1 MSRPRTTFDSDSEN
15 DGDYVPPV
23 EKDSSSSDEDEDED
37 GGHEDNSTPRPV
49 PPTAEDVEAQKAAKH
64 ALWARFQAAVAS
76 ESPSQAQTAT
86 AKAQVK
92 IEKRYRFAGEDVI
105 DVVEVDE
112 DSEDAKR
119 WPRAGET
126 SSPSASASTNSTP
139 RPPAKRPGPR
149 RSKVTLAPLPSG
161 KAKKL
166 TTLEKSAMD
175 WRAHVA
181 AEASSGLQEE
191 LDANRKGGGYLEKVD
206 FLKRVDERKDG
217 ILEASRS
224 SKRRR
229 T

>member
-1 MSRPRTTFDSDSEN
+1 MCVFEYLFVITGALNDSRN
-15 DGDYVPPV
+15 
-23 EKDSSSSDEDEDED
+23 
-37 GGHEDNSTPRPV
+37 
-49 PPTAEDVEAQKAAKH
+49 
-64 ALWARFQAAVAS
+64 
-76 ESPSQAQTAT
+76 
-86 AKAQVK
+86 
-92 IEKRYRFAGEDVI
+92 
-105 DVVEVDE
+105 VVEVDE

-126 SSPSASASTNSTP
+126 SSASAHASTSSTP
-139 RPPAKRPGPR
+139 KPPGRRPGPR

-166 TTLEKSAMD
+166 STLEKSAMD

-181 AEASSGLQEE
+181 AKASSGLQDE

-206 FLKRVDERKDG
+206 FLKRVDKRKDD

>member
-1 MSRPRTTFDSDSEN
+1 MCVFEYLVIVTGVLNDSRE
-15 DGDYVPPV
+15 
-23 EKDSSSSDEDEDED
+23 
-37 GGHEDNSTPRPV
+37 
-49 PPTAEDVEAQKAAKH
+49 
-64 ALWARFQAAVAS
+64 
-76 ESPSQAQTAT
+76 
-86 AKAQVK
+86 
-92 IEKRYRFAGEDVI
+92 
-105 DVVEVDE
+105 VVEVDE

-126 SSPSASASTNSTP
+126 SSASASASTSSTP
-139 RPPAKRPGPR
+139 KPPGRRPGPR

-166 TTLEKSAMD
+166 STLEKSAMD

-181 AEASSGLQEE
+181 AEAGSGLQEE

-206 FLKRVDERKDG
+206 FLKRVDERKDD

>member
-1 MSRPRTTFDSDSEN
+1 M
-15 DGDYVPPV
+15 
-23 EKDSSSSDEDEDED
+23 
-37 GGHEDNSTPRPV
+37 
-49 PPTAEDVEAQKAAKH
+49 
-64 ALWARFQAAVAS
+64 AS
-76 ESPSQAQTAT
+76 EPPSQAQTAT
-86 AKAQVK
+86 PKAKVT
-92 IEKRYRFAGEDVI
+92 IEKRYRFAGEDVMCVFEYL
-105 DVVEVDE
+105 VVVTGVLNDSREVAEVDE
-112 DSEDAKR
+112 DCEDAKR

-126 SSPSASASTNSTP
+126 SSASVHASTSSAP
-139 RPPAKRPGPR
+139 KPPGRRPGPR

-181 AEASSGLQEE
+181 AEAGSGLQEE
-191 LDANRKGGGYLEKVD
+191 LDANRKGGGYLDKAD
-206 FLKRVDERKDG
+206 FWGRVDGRKDD